1 MLFLLPL
8 CAWTDP
14 ALAPKPARWDRQFEK
29 KKLERAPILGMM
41 GRIQLP
47 ITPKRSTFQVDK
59 RDHKIFTEDKRNL
72 EARLDRTNFPHEPG
86 PLFQESN
93 ITYEIA
99 ERTRAIGYGGI
110 GAIHK
115 LSCRLGLN
123 RAIDRKIEL
132 LKLHAPYHES
142 DHVLNI
148 AYNVLSGGT
157 CLEDIERLRNDETY
171 MNALGAARIPDPTT
185 AGDFL
190 RRFKETPV
198 VELQEAIN
206 EARRK
211 VWGLQGAAFRKEAI
225 IDVDGTIAE
234 TLGECKEGMDIAYN
248 GIWGYAPLIVTLA
261 NTNEVLYLVNR
272 PGNRPSS
279 DGAAEWMDRAIDLVA
294 SVFEKVWLRG
304 DTDFSL
310 THNFD
315 RWSER
320 VSFVFGYDAQSN
332 LVTIADELPK
342 AAWKRLNRPPR
353 YEVKTEERTRPD
365 NVKEQ
370 IIRER
375 EYKNICLRSEDV
387 AEFDYQPT
395 HCKKTYRMVV
405 VRKNLTVER
414 GEKRLFDDVRYF
426 FYITNDREM
435 TKEEVVF
442 FANDR
447 CNQENVIGQLKSG
460 VNALRM
466 PSDGL
471 VANWAYMVIAAL
483 AWNLKAWYG
492 LVTQSPS
499 ARRDIMR
506 MEFKRFLI
514 SYIQLPCQIVKTG
527 RRLVYRIL
535 TYSKHLETFFA
546 TFDYIK
552 QLRFA

>member
-1 MLFLLPL
+1 VN
-8 CAWTDP
+8 
-14 ALAPKPARWDRQFEK
+14 
-29 KKLERAPILGMM
+29 
-41 GRIQLP
+41 
-47 ITPKRSTFQVDK
+47 KRN
-59 RDHKIFTEDKRNL
+59 HKILHRDKRNL
-72 EARLDRTNFPHEPG
+72 EKRIERKHFDDQPETMFKDSNIMYEIGDRT
-86 PLFQESN
+86 
-93 ITYEIA
+93 
-99 ERTRAIGYGGI
+99 RVIGYGGI
-110 GAIHK
+110 GAMHK
-115 LSCRLGLN
+115 MVCKLKLDAGINDKL
-123 RAIDRKIEL
+123 EL
-132 LKLHAPYHES
+132 LKFHVPYHES

-171 MNALGAARIPDPTT
+171 MNALGATRIPDPTT

-190 RRFKETPV
+190 RRFDVPAIV
-198 VELQEAIN
+198 ALQERFN
-206 EARRK
+206 TTRRK
-211 VWGLQGAAFRKEAI
+211 VWMLQDRSFRKKAI
-225 IDVDGTIAE
+225 IDVDGTIAG
-234 TLGECKEGMDIAYN
+234 TTGECKEGMDIAYN

-261 NTNEVLYLVNR
+261 NTNEVLYLINR

-279 DGAAEWMDRAIDLVA
+279 DGAPEWIDRAIDLVA
-294 SVFEKVWLRG
+294 PVFGKVWLRG

-320 VSFVFGYDAQSN
+320 VRFVFGYDALPN
-332 LVTIADELPK
+332 LVGLADELPK

-353 YEVKTEERTRPD
+353 YEVKTEERARPD

-375 EYKNICLRSEDV
+375 EYKKIRLRSEDV

-414 GEKRLFDDVRYF
+414 GEQRLFDEIRYF

-442 FANDR
+442 FANNR

-471 VANWAYMVIAAL
+471 VSNWAYMVIAAL

-499 ARRDIMR
+499 ARRDILR

-514 SYIQLPCQIVKTG
+514 SYIQLPCQIVNTG
-527 RRLVYRIL
+527 RRLVYRVL

>member
-1 MLFLLPL
+1 MK
-8 CAWTDP
+8 AS
-14 ALAPKPARWDRQFEK
+14 Q
-29 KKLERAPILGMM
+29 
-41 GRIQLP
+41 
-47 ITPKRSTFQVDK
+47 PKRSTVQVNK
-59 RDHKIFTEDKRNL
+59 RNHKILRRDKKNL
-72 EARLDRTNFPHEPG
+72 EKRLERRHFDDQPEPM
-86 PLFQESN
+86 FKDSN
-93 ITYEIA
+93 IVYEIG
-99 ERTRAIGYGGI
+99 ERARVIGYGGI

-115 LSCRLGLN
+115 MVCKLKLDVGIN
-123 RAIDRKIEL
+123 DRIEL
-132 LKLHAPYHES
+132 LKIHVPYHES

-157 CLEDIERLRNDETY
+157 CFEDIDRLRNDETY
-171 MNALGAARIPDPTT
+171 MNALGATRIPDPTT
-185 AGDFL
+185 AGDFV
-190 RRFKETPV
+190 RRFRSVSSV
-198 VELQEAIN
+198 VELQETFN
-206 EARRK
+206 TQRK
-211 VWGLQGAAFRKEAI
+211 KLWMLQNQSFRKEAI
-225 IDVDGTIAE
+225 IDVDGTIAG
-234 TLGECKEGMDIAYN
+234 TLGECKEGMDISYN

-261 NTNEVLYLVNR
+261 NTKEVLYLVNR

-279 DGAAEWMDRAIDLVA
+279 DQAAEWIDRAIVLVGP
-294 SVFEKVWLRG
+294 VFQKVWIRG

-310 THNFD
+310 TENFD
-315 RWSER
+315 RWSDK
-320 VSFVFGYDAQSN
+320 VSFVFGYDARPN
-332 LVTIADELPK
+332 LVGLADELPK

-353 YEVKTEERTRPD
+353 YEVKTEERTHPD

-375 EYKNICLRSEDV
+375 EYKNIRLRSEDV
-387 AEFDYQPT
+387 AEFDYRPT
-395 HCKKTYRMVV
+395 FCEKTYRMVV
-405 VRKNLTVER
+405 VRKNLTVEK
-414 GEKRLFDDVRYF
+414 GEQRLFDEIRYF

-471 VANWAYMVIAAL
+471 ISNWAYMVIAAL

-499 ARRDIMR
+499 ARRDILR

-514 SYIQLPCQIVKTG
+514 SYIQLPCQIVNTG